1 MQEATITVFTIT
13 YNCKRYIHRCYQSIL
28 NQSYEDWIWLVI
40 DDGSTDG
47 THDAIK
53 AIHDSRIIY
62 HKIEDNVGR
71 GKARNFGLARVETK
85 WLTVLDMDDIMLH
98 NRLNRFHE
106 AILNNYD
113 GLISSTLLVDEG
125 LNIKGLRHVIYNKY
139 FNLFTHATL
148 CIKTEIL
155 KNISYSDTRYA
166 EDQRVILLVSKL
178 DNIFY
183 CNEPLYVYQEDAS
196 INIRG
201 AYLSNYNAISILY
214 CLFFRNKEI
223 NFELKYIFYF
233 AKFIINSGILFLLSK
248 SIHGAKIYKLLI
260 KRRKKNFYFDQKIF
274 SELKKYV
281 Q

>member
-62 HKIEDNVGR
+62 YKIEDNVGR

-85 WLTVLDMDDIMLH
+85 WLMVLDMDDIMLH
-98 NRLNRFHE
+98 NRLNRFQE

-178 DNIFY
+178 GNIFY
-183 CNEPLYVYQEDAS
+183 CKEPLYVYQEDAS

-233 AKFIINSGILFLLSK
+233 TKFIINSVILFLLSK